1 MPLTRRGIAD
11 ILASFNTLDI
21 NQGETGR
28 NDHDIKVSYFG
39 NIMSTATISEPI
51 VGDKKYQV
59 RARAA
64 LPLLVRQAE
73 AGAPVFYSDL
83 AEELGMPNPR
93 NLNYV
98 LASIG
103 QSLERLSKVWKS
115 KVPPIQCLVVN
126 KNTGLP
132 GEGIGW
138 FLVKK
143 EDFATLPLR
152 QKRAI
157 VEAELQHV
165 FSYPRWREVLEAL
178 ELEPATSDF
187 TPFVKKA
194 TASLGGGESED
205 HKALKT
211 YIAQNP
217 KVVGLGTNTPTGSTE
232 FPLPSGDSL
241 DVSFNTKKVW
251 VAAEVKSSISAEGD
265 IVRGLFQ
272 CIKYRAVMEA
282 VLLMQSR
289 PQNARALLVLESKL
303 PQSLIPLRN
312 MLGVEVVEDVSPQNC

>member
-1 MPLTRRGIAD
+1 
-11 ILASFNTLDI
+11 
-21 NQGETGR
+21 
-28 NDHDIKVSYFG
+28 
-39 NIMSTATISEPI
+39 MSTAIISEPI
-51 VGDKKYQV
+51 LGSKAYQI

-98 LASIG
+98 LGSIG
-103 QSLERLSKVWKS
+103 QSLELLSKVWKV

-126 KNTGLP
+126 KSTGLP

-143 EDFATLPLR
+143 EEFSTLPLR

-165 FSYPRWREVLEAL
+165 FSYPRWQEVLQAL

-187 TPFVKKA
+187 TPFVNKA
-194 TASLGGGESED
+194 SGGFGGGESDE
-205 HKALKT
+205 HKALKE
-211 YIAQNP
+211 YVAQNP
-217 KVVGLGTNTPTGSTE
+217 KVLGLGANAPVGTTE
-232 FPLPSGDSL
+232 YLLPSGDCL
-241 DVSFNTKKVW
+241 DVSFSGKKIW
-251 VAAEVKSSISAEGD
+251 VAAEVKSSVSAEGD

-272 CIKYRAVMEA
+272 CVKYRAVMEA
-282 VLLMQSR
+282 VLLTESR
-289 PQNARALLVLESKL
+289 PPNARALLVLESKF

-312 MLGVEVVEDVSPQNC
+312 MLGVEVVESISPRNG

>member
-1 MPLTRRGIAD
+1 
-11 ILASFNTLDI
+11 
-21 NQGETGR
+21 
-28 NDHDIKVSYFG
+28 
-39 NIMSTATISEPI
+39 MSTATISEPI
-51 VGDKKYQV
+51 SGDKTYQV

-64 LPLLVRQAE
+64 LPLLVRQAQ

-98 LASIG
+98 LGSIG
-103 QSLERLSKVWKS
+103 QSLERLSKAWKV

-143 EDFATLPLR
+143 EDFATLPLK

-165 FSYPRWREVLEAL
+165 FSYPRWQEVLKAL
-178 ELEPATSDF
+178 ELEPTISDF
-187 TPFVKKA
+187 TPFVNKA
-194 TASLGGGESED
+194 SGGFGGGESDE
-205 HKALKT
+205 HKALKA
-211 YIAQNP
+211 YVAKNP
-217 KVVGLGTNTPTGSTE
+217 KVIGLGANTPVGTTE
-232 FPLPSGDSL
+232 YPLPSGDSL
-241 DVSFNTKKVW
+241 DVSFNSKKIW

-272 CIKYRAVMEA
+272 CVKYRAVMEA
-282 VLLMQSR
+282 VLLTESL

-312 MLGVEVVEDVSPQNC
+312 MLGVEVVEGVSLKNG

>member
-1 MPLTRRGIAD
+1 MR
-11 ILASFNTLDI
+11 
-21 NQGETGR
+21 
-28 NDHDIKVSYFG
+28 
-39 NIMSTATISEPI
+39 TATISEPI
-51 VGDKKYQV
+51 AGDKAYQV

-73 AGAPVFYSDL
+73 AGAPVFYSDI

-98 LASIG
+98 LGSIG
-103 QSLERLSKVWKS
+103 QSLELLSKAWKS

-126 KNTGLP
+126 KSTGLP

-143 EDFATLPLR
+143 EDFSTLPLR

-165 FSYPRWREVLEAL
+165 FSYPRWREVLEVL

-194 TASLGGGESED
+194 TAGFGGGESEE

-211 YIAQNP
+211 YVANNP
-217 KVVGLGTNTPTGSTE
+217 KVIGLGANTPMGTTE
-232 FPLPSGDSL
+232 YLLPSGDSL
-241 DVSFNTKKVW
+241 DVSFNGKKVW
-251 VAAEVKSSISAEGD
+251 VAAEVKSCISAEGD
-265 IVRGLFQ
+265 IIRGIFQ
-272 CIKYRAVMEA
+272 CVKYRAVMEA
-282 VLLMQSR
+282 VLLTQSQ

-303 PQSLIPLRN
+303 PQSLISLRN
-312 MLGVEVVEDVSPQNC
+312 MLGVEVVEDVSPKNG

>member
-1 MPLTRRGIAD
+1 MM
-11 ILASFNTLDI
+11 NTA
-21 NQGETGR
+21 
-28 NDHDIKVSYFG
+28 K
-39 NIMSTATISEPI
+39 ISEPI
-51 VGDKKYQV
+51 SGDKACQT

-73 AGAPVFYSDL
+73 AGAPIFYSDL

-98 LASIG
+98 LGSIG
-103 QSLERLSKVWKS
+103 QSLERLSKAWKS

-143 EDFATLPLR
+143 EDFASLPLR

-165 FSYPRWREVLEAL
+165 FLYPRWQEVLEAL
-178 ELEPATSDF
+178 DLEPTTSDF
-187 TPFVKKA
+187 TAFVKKSA
-194 TASLGGGESED
+194 GGFGGGESEE
-205 HKALKT
+205 HKALKA
-211 YIAQNP
+211 YVAQNP
-217 KVVGLGTNTPTGSTE
+217 KVVSLGANTPQGTTE
-232 FPLPSGDSL
+232 HPLPSGDCL
-241 DVSFNTKKVW
+241 DVSFRDNKVW
-251 VAAEVKSSISAEGD
+251 VAAEVKSLISAEAD
-265 IVRGLFQ
+265 IVRGLYQ
-272 CIKYRAVMEA
+272 CVKYRAVMEA
-282 VLLMQSR
+282 VLLSESR

-303 PQSLIPLRN
+303 PPSLISLRN
-312 MLGVEVVEDVSPQNC
+312 MLGVEVVEGVSPRNG